1 VTTQLRRLVAEIDV
15 RVEGREPPT
24 LLAVS
29 QHRGVVPRSELTQ
42 DTPRADSFVKY
53 KVCAPG
59 DLVLNRF
66 NAYRGAL
73 GIAKTP
79 GMVSP
84 DYLVLRPSSDVS
96 SMFLDYLLRSDWAS
110 TEMLRS
116 MGGLGAVNPDE
127 SGFSRIDVR
136 SLLRLDIVVDSPL
149 AQRRIAEFLDRETAQ
164 IDALIA
170 KQQQLISTLAER
182 RASVVGF
189 SMTRG
194 MADSATLKDSGVYW
208 LGDIPSH
215 WRVNRFSRVV
225 RINAGQIDPRE
236 PRFAPMTLIA
246 PNHIQ
251 KVTGRILTLETAQ
264 DQGADSGKY
273 FVRRGQVIYSKIR
286 PGLRKATIAP
296 SDCLCSADMYALS
309 ADPSQLRDEFLLELM
324 LSEPFTQFTLDV
336 SARVAMPK
344 VNQETLSAASLWYPS
359 LEEQDRIL
367 STLHSAVERI
377 DTLDLKA
384 RELTGTLL
392 ERRQALISAAVTGQ
406 INVGGAST

>member
-1 VTTQLRRLVAEIDV
+1 MSFPLVRAKRAFAGGPSTSGFIKGEASLESGEGLMPGFSASGQDV
-15 RVEGREPPT
+15 WI
-24 LLAVS
+24 
-29 QHRGVVPRSELTQ
+29 PRS
-42 DTPRADSFVKY
+42 RAFGTR
-53 KVCAPG
+53 PG
-59 DLVLNRF
+59 LVLS
-66 NAYRGAL
+66 AVGARC
-73 GIAKTP
+73 GKVFMA
-79 GMVSP
+79 
-84 DYLVLRPSSDVS
+84 DVS
-96 SMFLDYLLRSDWAS
+96 RWGTVANTTAFYPDSGWDLKFLYYL
-110 TEMLRS
+110 T
-116 MGGLGAVNPDE
+116 NDE
-127 SGFSRIDVR
+127 SFWIRGGAAQPYVQVPA
-136 SLLRLDIVVDSPL
+136 SLEQMVPKPELNE
-149 AQRRIAEFLDRETAQ
+149 QRRIAGFLDRETAQ